1 MAEPQHMDKRELQ
14 MIKATREPQAYAT
27 MLGAYGK
34 ESGYSTRETGAIDSA
49 MKVDMHVKN
58 VKCQMYVY
66 SGHALSYIKL
76 VHRHATETEGNK
88 YFK

>member
-1 MAEPQHMDKRELQ
+1 MAFRARSIHVGPCSWTGIRQIGSYSDLPRLSS
-14 MIKATREPQAYAT
+14 ALSALVLS
-27 MLGAYGK
+27 MLRVSS
-34 ESGYSTRETGAIDSA
+34 ESQVLSN
-49 MKVDMHVKN
+49 VKK
-58 VKCQMYVY
+58 KCQMYVY

>member
-1 MAEPQHMDKRELQ
+1 MPLIIGFYYMEESVL
-14 MIKATREPQAYAT
+14 
-27 MLGAYGK
+27 LGTK
-34 ESGYSTRETGAIDSA
+34 PLVDSIS
-49 MKVDMHVKN
+49 HLSN

>member
-1 MAEPQHMDKRELQ
+1 
-14 MIKATREPQAYAT
+14 MIVSICGFSCKALLSKCQ
-27 MLGAYGK
+27 
-34 ESGYSTRETGAIDSA
+34 
-49 MKVDMHVKN
+49 
-58 VKCQMYVY
+58 KCQMYVY